1 MKLTTPL
8 TVTDA
13 MLASWP
19 HLPGFWPDTVL
30 VGERDGVGP
39 LLLREGDPVPRG
51 WAGLAQRISPSPFD
65 PPGFAGHRAPAVIF
79 APGLAGTAGR
89 EERDE
94 AAALVRRHRLGGPP
108 GLPDPGGTALDE
120 AARGCALCFT
130 EAAARQ
136 VLAEGGRA
144 ALVRDPWTGVLP
156 GAMPGVPRL
165 EPRVSPWSLI
175 DIATEMRG
183 AGRAMAVLARIAGLP
198 CPDAPPDDMT
208 GDLAEARAA
217 DPFRRRPLPL
227 PEAMELLRFWRE
239 REGENRRV
247 SVCLG
252 IARWKRAQVG
262 ALLGRDDGSAPRF
275 AESAE
280 GALRMSR
287 GAREQGEAGGIA
299 VWASRE
305 KPGLRAGDIPVLAL
319 EDGFL
324 RSRGL
329 GARFLPGASY
339 CLDGRGAY
347 YDPARPSD
355 LELILQRGV
364 TDRRLLARAKA
375 LRAAIVARGIG
386 KYHLGGEVPPI
397 AAPAGRP
404 VLLVPGQVQDDAS
417 VRCGGGAIQSNLAL
431 LRAVRAAR
439 PEGFILYKPHP
450 DLEAGFRKGRIAAAE
465 LAVVADQVVLGA
477 PLSGLFPLVDE
488 VHTLT
493 SLSGFEALLRG
504 VPVVTYG
511 RPFYAGWGLT
521 EDRAPEGFPAGR
533 RGVAR
538 SLEELV
544 AAALILYP
552 RYIDPVTLLPCP
564 VELILERMEDPKAWK
579 LSPLTLHRGLE
590 GRVRQWIARLSGR
603 R

>member
-30 VGERDGVGP
+30 VRERDGVGP

-51 WAGLAQRISPSPFD
+51 WAGLVQRVSPSPFD
-65 PPGFAGHRAPAVIF
+65 PPGFAGHRAPVVLF

-94 AAALVRRHRLGGPP
+94 AAALARRHRLGGPP

-120 AARGCALCFT
+120 AARGHTLCFT

-144 ALVRDPWTGVLP
+144 ALARDPWTGLLP
-156 GAMPGVPRL
+156 GAVPGVPRL

-208 GDLAEARAA
+208 DGLAEARAA

-239 REGENRRV
+239 RERENRRV
-247 SVCLG
+247 SACLG
-252 IARWKRAQVG
+252 IARWKRTQVG

-280 GALRMSR
+280 GALRISR
-287 GAREQGEAGGIA
+287 GARQRGEAGGIA

-305 KPGLRAGDIPVLAL
+305 KPGLRAEGLPVLAL

-347 YDPARPSD
+347 YDPAQPSD
-355 LELILQRGV
+355 LEMILQRGV

-465 LAVVADQVVLGA
+465 LAAVADQVVPGA

-564 VELILERMEDPKAWK
+564 VELILERLEDPKAWK

-590 GRVRQWIARLSGR
+590 GRVRRWIARLSGR

>member
-30 VGERDGVGP
+30 VAERDGVGP

-120 AARGCALCFT
+120 AARGCTLCFT

-198 CPDAPPDDMT
+198 CPDAPPDDMM

-375 LRAAIVARGIG
+375 LRTAIVARGIG

-552 RYIDPVTLLPCP
+552 HYIDPVTLLPCP

>member
-1 MKLTTPL
+1 
-8 TVTDA
+8 

-30 VGERDGVGP
+30 VRERDGVGP

-51 WAGLAQRISPSPFD
+51 WAGLVQRVSPSPFD
-65 PPGFAGHRAPAVIF
+65 PPGFAGHRAPVVLF

-94 AAALVRRHRLGGPP
+94 AAALARRHRLGGPP

-120 AARGCALCFT
+120 AARGHALCFT

-144 ALVRDPWTGVLP
+144 ALARDPWTGLLP
-156 GAMPGVPRL
+156 GAVPGVPRL
-165 EPRVSPWSLI
+165 EPHVSPWSLI

-198 CPDAPPDDMT
+198 CPDALPDDMT
-208 GDLAEARAA
+208 DGLAEARAA

-239 REGENRRV
+239 RERENRRV
-247 SVCLG
+247 SACLG
-252 IARWKRAQVG
+252 IARWKRTQVG

-280 GALRMSR
+280 GALRISR
-287 GAREQGEAGGIA
+287 GARQRGEAGGIA

-305 KPGLRAGDIPVLAL
+305 KPGLRAEGLPVLAL

-347 YDPARPSD
+347 YDPAQPSD
-355 LELILQRGV
+355 LEMILQRGV

-465 LAVVADQVVLGA
+465 LAAVADQVVPGA

-564 VELILERMEDPKAWK
+564 VELILERLEDPKAWK

-590 GRVRQWIARLSGR
+590 GRVRRWIARLSGR

>member
-1 MKLTTPL
+1 
-8 TVTDA
+8 

-19 HLPGFWPDTVL
+19 HLPGFWPDAVL
-30 VGERDGVGP
+30 VRERVGVGP
-39 LLLREGDPVPRG
+39 LLLREGDPAPRG
-51 WAGLAQRISPSPFD
+51 WAGLVQRVSSSPFD
-65 PPGFAGHRAPAVIF
+65 PPGFAGHRAPPILF

-94 AAALVRRHRLGGPP
+94 AAALARRHRLGGPP
-108 GLPDPGGTALDE
+108 GLPDPGGEALGGE
-120 AARGCALCFT
+120 VRGDALCFT
-130 EAAARQ
+130 EAAARR
-136 VLAEGGRA
+136 VLAEGGRPV
-144 ALVRDPWTGVLP
+144 LTRDPWTGFLP
-156 GAMPGVPRL
+156 GPVPGAARL
-165 EPRVSPWSLI
+165 ERRVSPWSLI
-175 DIATEMRG
+175 DLATEMQGAIRG
-183 AGRAMAVLARIAGLP
+183 AGRAMAVLARIAGLS
-198 CPDAPPDDMT
+198 CPDAPP

-217 DPFRRRPLPL
+217 DPFRRSPLPL
-227 PEAMELLRFWRE
+227 PEAMEMLRFWRE

-262 ALLGRDDGSAPRF
+262 ALLGRDDGAAPCF

-280 GALRMSR
+280 GALRM
-287 GAREQGEAGGIA
+287 ARTAQERGEAGGIA
-299 VWASRE
+299 VWASRK
-305 KPGLRAGDIPVLAL
+305 KPGLRAEGLPVLAL

-347 YDPARPSD
+347 YDPAQPSD

-364 TDRRLLARAKA
+364 ADRALLARARA
-375 LRAAIVARGIG
+375 LRAAIVERGIG

-465 LAVVADQVVLGA
+465 LAAVADQVVVGA

-521 EDRAPEGFPAGR
+521 EDRAPEGFPPGR

-544 AAALILYP
+544 AATLLLYP
-552 RYIDPVTLLPCP
+552 RYIDPVTLLPCQA
-564 VELILERMEDPKAWK
+564 ELILERLEDPDAWK

-590 GRVRQWIARLSGR
+590 GRIRRWIARLAGR

>member
-1 MKLTTPL
+1 MKLATPL

-19 HLPGFWPDTVL
+19 HLSGFWPDTVF
-30 VGERDGVGP
+30 VPERDGVGP
-39 LLLREGDPVPRG
+39 LLLREDDPVPRG
-51 WAGLAQRISPSPFD
+51 WAGLVQRVSPSPFD
-65 PPGFAGHRAPAVIF
+65 PPGFAGHRAPVVLF

-94 AAALVRRHRLGGPP
+94 AAALARRHRLGGPP
-108 GLPDPGGTALDE
+108 GLPDPGGTALDD
-120 AARGCALCFT
+120 AARGHTLCFT

-144 ALVRDPWTGVLP
+144 ALARDPWTGFLP
-156 GAMPGVPRL
+156 GAVPGVPRL

-239 REGENRRV
+239 RERENRRV

-280 GALRMSR
+280 GALRVAQA
-287 GAREQGEAGGIA
+287 ARKQGGAGGIA

-305 KPGLRAGDIPVLAL
+305 KPGLRAEGVAVLAL

-355 LELILQRGV
+355 LEMILQRGV

-386 KYHLGGEVPPI
+386 KYHLGGEVPPV

-465 LAVVADQVVLGA
+465 LAAVADQVVLGA

-493 SLSGFEALLRG
+493 SLSGFEALLRD